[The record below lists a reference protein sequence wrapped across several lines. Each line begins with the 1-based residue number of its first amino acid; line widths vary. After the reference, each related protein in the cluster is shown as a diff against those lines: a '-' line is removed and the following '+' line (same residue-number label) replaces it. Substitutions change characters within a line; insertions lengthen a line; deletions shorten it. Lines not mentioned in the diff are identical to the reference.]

1 MPDISLL
8 ANQLQ
13 SGMFFF
19 INIWY
24 GIRIIRIYSGLLKL
38 NMIMNQWLTIENICI
53 QGHFILYAGPFSA
66 LMFRIILGYFKTFP

>member
-13 SGMFFF
+13 SVMFFF

-38 NMIMNQWLTIENICI
+38 NMIMNQWLTIEIARF
-53 QGHFILYAGPFSA
+53 QDHFILYAGPFSVS
-66 LMFRIILGYFKTFP
+66 MFRIILGYFKTFP

>member
-38 NMIMNQWLTIENICI
+38 NMIMNQ
-53 QGHFILYAGPFSA
+53 
-66 LMFRIILGYFKTFP
+66 